1 MKRKFIWLFSAI
13 VFLGNV
19 SCSATFNHKLNYNPK
34 ESIRVAVLPFAQVD
48 ESGAF
53 IENEGTLA
61 VDEIPI
67 IFSETKGSP
76 EALSRKLVYAELSRT
91 SIDVVSP
98 FFVDIDLPHRGF
110 AHADGRF
117 DHKKIFATHP
127 SVYCKQFLDCDAVLF
142 GTIHKWDRSYYGV
155 ESSNEIDI
163 ELKLVAADSGKVL
176 YQARA
181 SDSEG
186 RGLTKGPTGYSSLV
200 IEPIRGLDSDLIE
213 GLARRTIST
222 MLRPLRSKGINPED
236 KTSPPAVYAASH
248 DADSGVINEG
258 SAFLVV
264 AFASSGMNASFS
276 IGEYV
281 RGVPMFETSPG
292 HYAGE
297 YWLLP
302 GQSFSTQTVKVTLI
316 DSLGRSSS
324 LEVDSGSV
332 SASVDEKKSVKSAR

>member
-1 MKRKFIWLFSAI
+1 MKRTRVHFFSLA
-13 VFLGNV
+13 LLLATV
-19 SCSATFNHKLNYNPK
+19 SCSATFNHKLNYNPG

-53 IENEGTLA
+53 IENEATLA
-61 VDEIPI
+61 VDDIPI

-98 FFVDIDLPHRGF
+98 LFVDLDLPHRGF

-117 DHKKIFATHP
+117 NHQKIFATSP
-127 SVYCKQFLDCDAVLF
+127 AVYCKQFLDCDAVLF

-155 ESSNEIDI
+155 ESSHEIDI

-181 SDSEG
+181 SDSES

-200 IEPIRGLDSDLIE
+200 IEPIRGLDSDIIE

-222 MLRPLRSKGINPED
+222 MLRPLRSKTINPED
-236 KTSPPAVYAASH
+236 KSSPPAIYAASH
-248 DADSGVINEG
+248 DAKLGVLNSD

-264 AFASSGMNASFS
+264 AFASGGMNASFS

-292 HYAGE
+292 HYVGE

-302 GQSFSTQTVKVTLI
+302 GQRFSTQTVSVALK
-316 DSLGRSSS
+316 DSLGRSSI
-324 LEVDSGSV
+324 LRLDSGPV
-332 SASVDEKKSVKSAR
+332 STGN